1 MSTEIP
7 GTYKPSFNSGE
18 IAAEAAG
25 RTELKSYYSGALHM
39 ARAEPVP
46 QGGFDLMPGTR
57 QIARARGKLT
67 TAATVT
73 LTVAGGPHAPD
84 AVVAT
89 GDAGAPVSFVMADL
103 SALSASASCNC
114 RLEYRLTPGDAWTL
128 FPTILVDASARS
140 WRGGLPPNAPVS
152 ARYFRLVRVGGS
164 GSVTVSVG
172 TSLVLR
178 AEGDLATAA
187 APFAFSIDRATAYDL
202 VFTEGNCDIYR
213 ERVFKAAVSVPYTEA
228 QLAALRARQRDKT
241 MLLFHEDV
249 PTKKLLWQA
258 EQDWLFGDQVFKNI
272 PDVDLGGTY
281 SKTANKWQITVIIA
295 ATTTAHVDQSLLE
308 LTVGG
313 ETTEAISMV
322 NAWNLSTDRDAIAA
336 DIKAKIEAL
345 ADIDTGVT
353 VTAEAVAVA
362 YNYPFTIEFT
372 GGDNLG
378 QDFTLSGRVTSP
390 VSAACNSAL
399 KVRGDAGGEPLV
411 SVARGYARDGEFWQQ
426 RTILAGFKSKSTA
439 FLASVLGDY
448 FNLNVKIIAADG
460 AILANLD
467 TQSSDKIERAVAAR
481 HLLLFAQEGEYFIA
495 DRAISKTAALNV
507 VQSSRNGCAENVP
520 VVLADDAVFYVNRNN
535 SIVYSCQYSDVAQAY
550 ESTPVSLM
558 ATHLVRGIVD
568 AAFQRPKAGTDA
580 GRYLIVRDD
589 GLLVVGS
596 IVRNQEITG
605 FVRWP
610 TDGLVKRVMVNGK
623 DEVRLIVSREI
634 DGDDVLVFE
643 AMDETL
649 YLDQAREFTFE
660 APSTTVSGLDDL
672 EGAQVWIVADGYD
685 EGPFTVEDAEITIP
699 TASSHV
705 IVGRWT
711 PPRVETL
718 PPNRE
723 VAPNTVLRRKARI
736 AAVECYVMETTS
748 IAIGANGNA
757 PRNIPLYRFGMPVDA
772 PIPAQTRAVRASGL
786 RGYVKEPT
794 AVITQTRPG
803 KLKVRDATIEQRL

>member
-7 GTYKPSFNSGE
+7 GNYKPSFNSGE
-18 IAAEAAG
+18 IAPEAAG

-39 ARAEPVP
+39 NRCEPVP

-57 QIARARGKLT
+57 QIARVRGKLS

-73 LTVAGGPHAPD
+73 LSVASAPHAPD
-84 AVVAT
+84 AVIAT
-89 GDAGAPVSFVMADL
+89 GDAGAPVSFATADL
-103 SALSASASCNC
+103 SGLSSSAAMSC
-114 RLEYRLTPGDAWTL
+114 RLEYRLTTGDAWTP
-128 FPTILVDASARS
+128 FPTILVDATARI

-164 GSVTVSVG
+164 GDVTAAVD
-172 TSLVLR
+172 TALVLK
-178 AEGDLATAA
+178 AEGALAEAA
-187 APFAFSIDRATAYDL
+187 APFPFSIDRATAYSL
-202 VFTEGNCDIYR
+202 VFSEGNCDIYR
-213 ERVFKAAVSVPYTEA
+213 DQTFKASVAVPYTEA

-249 PTKKLLWQA
+249 ATKKLLWQS

-272 PDVDLGGTY
+272 PDVDLGGSYT
-281 SKTANKWQITVIIA
+281 KVADKWRLTIVHSGLPAQ
-295 ATTTAHVDQSLLE
+295 VDQSFID

-313 ETTEAISMV
+313 ENTDTISLSGATTTNTA
-322 NAWNLSTDRDAIAA
+322 RDAIAA

-345 ADIDTGVT
+345 ADVETGVT
-353 VTAEAVAVA
+353 VTAEAYTTA
-362 YNYPFTIEFT
+362 NNFLFTIEFT
-372 GGDNLG
+372 GADNIG
-378 QDFTLSGRVTSP
+378 STYEISGRVTAP
-390 VSAACNSAL
+390 VSAAISANRL
-399 KVRGDAGGEPLV
+399 TRGDPGGEPLV
-411 SVARGYARDGEFWQQ
+411 SVSRGYARDGEFWQQ
-426 RTILAGFKSKSTA
+426 RTILAGFKSKGTA
-439 FLASVLGDY
+439 WLASVLGDY
-448 FNLNVKIIAADG
+448 FNLNVKIVSADG

-467 TQSSDKIERAVAAR
+467 TQSSDKIERAIAAR
-481 HLLLFAQEGEYFIA
+481 HLLLFAQEGEYFVA
-495 DRAISKTAALNV
+495 DRAVSKTAAINI

-605 FVRWP
+605 FVRWQ
-610 TDGLVKRVMVNGK
+610 TDGLVRRVMVNGL
-623 DEVRLIVSREI
+623 DEVRLIVAREI
-634 DGDDVLVFE
+634 DGETVLVFE
-643 AMDETL
+643 AFEDDL
-649 YLDQAREFTFE
+649 YLDQAQEITLG
-660 APSTTVSGLDDL
+660 APATTIDGLEDL
-672 EGAQVWIVADGYD
+672 EGAEVWIVADGYD
-685 EGPFTVEDAEITIP
+685 EGPFTVSAGEITIP
-699 TASSHV
+699 NASTHV

-723 VAPNTVLRRKARI
+723 VAPNTVLRRNARI

-748 IAIGANGNA
+748 IAIGANGNT
-757 PRNIPLYRFGMPVDA
+757 PRNIPLYRFGMAVDA
-772 PIPAQTRAVRASGL
+772 PIAPQTRAVRASGL

-794 AVITQTRPG
+794 AIITQVRPG
-803 KLKVRDATIEQRL
+803 KLKVRDCTIEQRL